1 VFFVLTKDRLY
12 NKTKNDLTLDD
23 NRYIKA
29 LTSLKC
35 RKINMVLFSSLFS
48 LLPLAMFGPFAFL
61 PGVDLFVRIFC
72 AILSLSGLSAVVYTA
87 IEYSNSMY
95 KELGLTKKEYKEL
108 KKSGRIEELTKLISN
123 INSED
128 LRNLNIVSNNI
139 ENYENKIERAKQ
151 YRERLIKKMIS
162 NNQITQEEAKN
173 YLKKE
178 KAVAHEEINNEEDIN
193 ILNQ

>member
-1 VFFVLTKDRLY
+1 MNKEVEDRLY

-23 NRYIKA
+23 KRYIKA
-29 LTSLKC
+29 LANLKG
-35 RKINMVLFSSLFS
+35 RKINLALFSSLFS
-48 LLPLAMFGPFAFL
+48 LVPLAVFGPWVFL
-61 PGVDLFVRIFC
+61 PGIDLIGIIFC
-72 AILSLSGLSAVVYTA
+72 SIFTLTGLSAVVYTA
-87 IEYSNSMY
+87 IEHSNSMY

-108 KKSGRIEELTKLISN
+108 KKSGRIEELKKLIEN

-128 LRNLNIVSNNI
+128 LRNLNIVSNHI
-139 ENYENKIERAKQ
+139 EDYENKIERAKQ